1 MGSTGGVRRN
11 YVVNYVALKGIVFVV
26 SVGFFTSLL
35 TVEELD
41 EARRATENI
50 AGKIAFCSDT

>member
-11 YVVNYVALKGIVFVV
+11 YVVNCVAPKGIVFLV

-35 TVEELD
+35 TVQALD
-41 EARRATENI
+41 EATRATGNI
-50 AGKIAFCSDT
+50 AGNIAFCSDT